1 MLRLNNLKLTNAL
14 NLFKN
19 LGTRTF
25 ASEAGPTGGF
35 SFGRRVLIQTLF
47 YLAKAN
53 CFCI

>member
-35 SFGRRVLIQTLF
+35 SFGRRVLV
-47 YLAKAN
+47 
-53 CFCI
+53 